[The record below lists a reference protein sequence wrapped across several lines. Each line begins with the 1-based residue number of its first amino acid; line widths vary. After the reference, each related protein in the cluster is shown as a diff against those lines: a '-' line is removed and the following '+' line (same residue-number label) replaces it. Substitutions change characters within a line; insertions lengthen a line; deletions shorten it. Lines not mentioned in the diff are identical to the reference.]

1 MEFWLLGPLEAWD
14 GGRRVSVGNRRQE
27 RCLLGILLLAR
38 GGVVGAERIADL
50 LWGGAPPASARGAVQ
65 TYVGRLR
72 RALADHGLT
81 IETRHDGYRID
92 VAGHRLDVDDFAERG
107 RIAAEGTDAVERVRL
122 WDEALGLWRG
132 PLLADVADDRLRERL
147 GASVHRQW
155 LGALG
160 KQAEDLLA
168 IGHHDRVVST
178 LEPIVERHP
187 GEESLVGL
195 LMTALHRLGRTTEAL
210 HRYDLTAKALRADL
224 DVAPGNALRGL
235 RHRIGRR
242 DPLLDRPPA
251 PPYAVRVRDEWLPWN
266 VGGHPALEFCNTYAG
281 WGRPPNPGGDWLGG
295 YPALAA
301 WSEQVGLVDAG
312 TVSALLRLA
321 RRGPHA
327 AASVLG
333 KAKRLRSLLY
343 ALLTDPGHEGAFTA
357 VAGFAQ
363 AARQASVLTRDGS
376 GLARWVLSPTA
387 GLETPLHA
395 AANAAAELLADPRRF
410 TVCACPGA
418 NCGWLFLDDTGRR
431 RFCSIATCA
440 H

>member
-1 MEFWLLGPLEAWD
+1 MEFWLLGPFEAWD
-14 GGRRVSVGNRRQE
+14 GGCRVAVGNRRQE

-50 LWGGAPPASARGAVQ
+50 LWDGAPPASARGAVQ

-72 RALADHGLT
+72 RALAHHGLT

-92 VAGHRLDVDDFAERG
+92 PAGYRLDVDDFAERS
-107 RIAAEGTDAVERVRL
+107 RVAAEGTDAVERVRL

-132 PLLADVADDRLRERL
+132 PLLADVASDPLRERL
-147 GASVHRQW
+147 GASLHRQW
-155 LGALG
+155 LGAAG
-160 KQAEDLLA
+160 KRAEDLLA
-168 IGHHDRVVST
+168 IGGHEGVVST
-178 LEPIVERHP
+178 LEPLVERHP
-187 GEESLVGL
+187 GEESLVVL

-224 DVAPGNALRGL
+224 DIAPGDALREL
-235 RHRIGRR
+235 RHRIARR
-242 DPLLDRPPA
+242 DPRLERPPA
-251 PPYAVRVRDEWLPWN
+251 PAYAVRVRDEWLPWN

-281 WGRPPNPGGDWLGG
+281 WGRPPSSRGEWLGG

-321 RRGPHA
+321 RRGPGA

-343 ALLTDPGHEGAFTA
+343 ALLTDPGDERAFTA

-363 AARQASVLTRDGS
+363 AARSASVLTRDGS
-376 GLARWVLSPTA
+376 GLARWMLSPSA